1 MKILFVASE
10 CMPFVKTGGLAD
22 VVGSLPNEIAKQGAD
37 VRVILPLYRE
47 IPEQWRQKMKHL
59 LFFYV
64 NLGWRR
70 QYCGIE
76 TLEHNGVTYYFVD
89 NQFYFSRDSVYGYGN
104 DEGERFAFFCRSVLE
119 SLPLIGF
126 MPDIIHANDWQSGM
140 IPALLKIQYNNIAG
154 YKNIKTVFT
163 IHNLKYQGIFP
174 WGWIDDMLGIGDAYL
189 RNGMLEYYGCI
200 NFLKGGI
207 VFSDEVTT
215 VSPTYAKEVQMQ
227 WYGEQLDGLLRSRA
241 DHFRGILNGIDTKEY
256 DPKTD
261 QSIAANYNER
271 TARSKAACKMALQEE
286 LGLEKREDAPLIAM
300 VSRLTD
306 QKGLDLI
313 ECVLEDIMR
322 MDVQLAFLGVGDE
335 RYQELLSWAQWRYQ
349 GRIGVRIEVNE
360 SLSRKFFAGSDIFLM
375 PSQFEPCGL
384 SQMIAMRYGSVP
396 IVRETGGLKDTVEPY
411 NKFTNEGTGFS
422 FANYN
427 AHEMLSIIESAV
439 SLYHDKAVWEGL
451 IGRAMRKD
459 YGWDTSAK
467 HYFELYETILAPPA
481 KTIPLGEA
489 APEEAGPVGEA
500 AEAIKKAAE
509 AGVKKAAESA
519 KKAAETVADGA
530 KKTAKGAKKAA
541 EAVADGAKKAAA
553 KAKEDSEA
561 VAAKAGEKAAKAK
574 KAVKKDVAKAAKAIS
589 KAADAAA
596 TKLDM

>member
-1 MKILFVASE
+1 MKVLFVASE

-22 VVGSLPNEIAKQGAD
+22 VVGTLPNEIARKGAD
-37 VRVILPLYRE
+37 VRVIMPLYRE
-47 IPEQWRQKMKHL
+47 IPEQWRSKMKHL

-76 TLEHNGVTYYFVD
+76 ALAHNGVTYYFID

-119 SLPLIGF
+119 ALPLIGF

-140 IPALLKIQYNNIAG
+140 VPALLKIQYKNIAG
-154 YKNIKTVFT
+154 YSDIKTVFT

-174 WGWIDDMLGIGDAYL
+174 WGWIDDMLGIGDMYL

-241 DHFRGILNGIDTKEY
+241 EHFRGILNGIDTREY
-256 DPKTD
+256 DPRTD
-261 QSIAANYNER
+261 KNIAANYSD
-271 TARSKAACKMALQEE
+271 RSLSGKAACKMALQEE
-286 LGLEKREDAPLIAM
+286 LGLEKRQDAPLIAM

-322 MDVQLAFLGVGDE
+322 KDVQLAFLGAGDE

-360 SLSRKFFAGSDIFLM
+360 TLSRKFFAGSDIFLM

-384 SQMIAMRYGSVP
+384 SQLIAMRYGSVP

-427 AHEMLSIIESAV
+427 AHEMLSIIENAV
-439 SLYHDKAVWEGL
+439 SFYSDKPLWEG
-451 IGRAMRKD
+451 IISRAMRKD
-459 YGWDTSAK
+459 FGWNTSAK
-467 HYFELYETILAPPA
+467 HYFSLYGSILEPKA
-481 KTIPLGEA
+481 KSITLGEA
-489 APEEAGPVGEA
+489 PAKEAGPIGEA
-500 AEAIKKAAE
+500 AETIKKAAE
-509 AGVKKAAESA
+509 AGIQKAAEGA
-519 KKAAETVADGA
+519 KKAAETVTDGA
-530 KKTAKGAKKAA
+530 RKTAKSAKKAA
-541 EAVADGAKKAAA
+541 EDAASGAKKAVSKALEETEAA
-553 KAKEDSEA
+553 
-561 VAAKAGEKAAKAK
+561 AAKAGEKAVRAK
-574 KAVKKDVAKAAKAIS
+574 KAVKKDLASAAKAVG
-589 KAADAAA
+589 KAADNIAG
-596 TKLDM
+596 KLEL